1 MTIVAGK
8 VVNGRIEVADVEL
21 TEGADVAVYIHD
33 ACAYELTEQEE
44 AELEESIAQIAR
56 GEYVDGDTVLEE
68 LRRRRGL

>member
-33 ACAYELTEQEE
+33 ADAYELTEQEE

-56 GEYVDGDTVLEE
+56 GEYVDGDTVIEE